1 MATYY
6 NKNDKNQ
13 FFAFCQIIIC
23 LDKMQN
29 SNYNHTAIEKEIYE
43 YWEKNNFFRPKKSKK
58 KHFSIVIPPPNVT
71 GSLHM
76 GHALNNSL
84 QDLLVRF
91 YRMNDF
97 ETLWQPGTDHAG
109 IATQAVVEKK
119 LIEKGIKKDQ
129 LGRDKFIEEV
139 WKWKKESGDKIL
151 NQLKKL
157 GCSCDWSRNRFTM
170 DKDLSDA
177 VIKTFVKLYN
187 KKIIYKD
194 TKLVNWDTK
203 LETAI
208 SDLEV
213 EQKEVQSNLYYIKY
227 KIEEEDEFLT
237 IATTRPET
245 MLGDT
250 AVAVNPKDIRY
261 KKFIGKNIT
270 IPIAKRTV
278 KIIADNYV
286 SLDQG
291 SGALKVTPAH
301 DFNDFEIGK
310 RHKLEF
316 INIFEKNGK
325 LNDSV
330 PKEFIGVD
338 RFDARKK
345 IVNILKENNLLDKIE
360 NIKNSVPYG
369 DRSNTVIEPL
379 LTEQW
384 FADAKL
390 LSKKAIQVVK
400 NKKTNFFP
408 TNWTKTYFQWM
419 YNIQP
424 WCISRQLWW
433 GHRIP
438 AWYSDEKKIFVA
450 ETEEEAKKIAKKYY
464 KKNVVLKR
472 DEDVLD
478 TWFSSAL
485 WPFATLGW
493 PKKTYELKRFYPTS
507 VLVTGFDIIFFWVAR
522 MMMMGNYLIKKE
534 PFSKVYV
541 HALVRDEKGQKMS
554 KSKGNVIDPLE
565 IINKYGADSLRFTL
579 ISMAAPGRD
588 VKLSEDRVK
597 GYRNFLNKIWN
608 ANKFS
613 KINNCK
619 LTKKFNIKKTKLDLN
634 KWIYFELVNTNIKA
648 KKYIEK
654 FRFDE
659 AAKVIYQFVWHSY
672 CDWYIEFLKPIFDS
686 KNKKDLEESRNM
698 LGIVQA
704 NILVLLHPFI
714 PFFTEK
720 IWLDFKFN
728 NYFKTSI
735 MFKDWHIEK
744 QSNFDKSYN
753 KIDWLINLVSN
764 IRSTKV
770 NLDVSPGSFINISI
784 EELSLLKKRIIHDNM
799 SVFKRLA
806 RVTHVYPLNSS
817 ANSEENKK
825 SIKIAVDNES
835 MTLYF
840 DKDLDL
846 DQQKQKI
853 SNKVKELDKK
863 ISNIDN
869 KLENKSFLKNAP
881 KQIVQ
886 NEKKALKDYKIQL
899 KKLNSILNSI
909 KN

>member
-1 MATYY
+1 
-6 NKNDKNQ
+6 
-13 FFAFCQIIIC
+13 
-23 LDKMQN
+23 MQN
-29 SNYNHTAIEKEIYE
+29 SSYNHLDIENEIYS
-43 YWEKNNFFRPKKSKK
+43 YWEKNKFFQPKKNKN

-84 QDLLVRF
+84 QDLLIRF
-91 YRMNDF
+91 YRMNGF

-119 LIEKGIKKDQ
+119 LLEKGIKKSE
-129 LGRDKFIEEV
+129 LGREKFLNEV
-139 WKWKKESGDKIL
+139 WKWKEESGDQIL

-170 DKDLSDA
+170 DNDLSKA

-187 KKIIYKD
+187 EKIIYKD

-213 EQKEVQSNLYYIKY
+213 EQRETQSNLYYIKY
-227 KIEEEDEFLT
+227 KIYGESNFLT

-250 AVAVNPKDIRY
+250 AVAVNPKDKRY
-261 KKFIGKNIT
+261 KKYIGKKI
-270 IPIAKRTV
+270 IVPIVDREV
-278 KIIADNYV
+278 RIIADKYV
-286 SLDQG
+286 SIEQG

-310 RHKLEF
+310 RHKLKF

-325 LNDSV
+325 LNNLN
-330 PKEFIGVD
+330 PKEFIGLD
-338 RFDARKK
+338 RFEARKA
-345 IVNILKENNLLDKIE
+345 IVVKLKELNFLEKIE
-360 NIKNSVPYG
+360 NIKNSIPYG
-369 DRSNTVIEPL
+369 DRSNSIIEPL

-384 FADAKL
+384 FADAKFL
-390 LSKKAIQVVK
+390 ANKAIQKVK
-400 NKKTNFFP
+400 KKQTNFFP
-408 TNWTKTYFQWM
+408 TNWTKTFFQWM
-419 YNIQP
+419 NNIQP

-438 AWYSDEKKIFVA
+438 AWYSKDGKIFVA
-450 ETEEEAKKIAKKYY
+450 ENETEANKIAKKYF
-464 KKNVVLKR
+464 KKTVELKR

-493 PKKTYELKRFYPTS
+493 PNKTYELKRFYPTS
-507 VLVTGFDIIFFWVAR
+507 ILVTGFDIIFFWVAR
-522 MMMMGNYLIKKE
+522 MMMLGNYLLKKE
-534 PFSKVYV
+534 PFKKVYV

-554 KSKGNVIDPLE
+554 KSKGNVIDPLD
-565 IINKYGADSLRFTL
+565 IIQKHGADSLRFTL

-613 KINNCK
+613 ELNECAISNTTNINKIN
-619 LTKKFNIKKTKLDLN
+619 LDVN
-634 KWIYFELVNTNIKA
+634 KWIYFKLTKTSEEA
-648 KKYIEK
+648 KKHILN

-659 AAKVIYQFVWHSY
+659 AAKIIYQFVWHSY

-686 KNKKDLEESRNM
+686 KNNKNIKEAQSVAAY
-698 LGIVQA
+698 IHA
-704 NILVLLHPFI
+704 NILILLHPFI

-720 IWLDFKFN
+720 VWQDFKYGD
-728 NYFKTSI
+728 YFGTPL
-735 MFKDWHIEK
+735 MFKDWNIK
-744 QSNFDKSYN
+744 KSTNYSKSYS
-753 KIDWLINLVSN
+753 KIEWLTNLVTN

-770 NLDVSPGSFINISI
+770 ELNVPPGSFIEISI
-784 EELSLLKKRIIHDNM
+784 EDLSSNNTSIINDNFE
-799 SVFKRLA
+799 VFKRLA
-806 RVTHVYPLNSS
+806 RVSNISKNIL
-817 ANSEENKK
+817 KK
-825 SIKIAVDNES
+825 NGVRIIVGGETI
-835 MTLYF
+835 TLYF
-840 DKDLDL
+840 DQNLDL
-846 DQQKQKI
+846 NEQKLKI
-853 SNKVKELDKK
+853 SKKIKELNHKVLATNKK
-863 ISNIDN
+863 L
-869 KLENKSFLKNAP
+869 KNKSFLKNAP
-881 KQIVQ
+881 KNIVEK
-886 NEKKALKDYKIQL
+886 EKKSLFDNKIEL

>member
-1 MATYY
+1 
-6 NKNDKNQ
+6 
-13 FFAFCQIIIC
+13 
-23 LDKMQN
+23 MQN
-29 SNYNHTAIEKEIYE
+29 SNYNHINIENEIYE
-43 YWEKNNFFRPKKSKK
+43 YWDKNNFFKAKKSKK

-84 QDLLVRF
+84 QDLLIRF
-91 YRMNDF
+91 HRMNGY

-119 LIEKGIKKDQ
+119 LLEKGINKNEI
-129 LGRDKFIEEV
+129 GRDKFIKEV
-139 WKWKKESGDKIL
+139 WKWKDESGNQIL

-170 DKDLSDA
+170 DKDLSVA
-177 VIKTFVKLYN
+177 VTKTFVQLYT

-213 EQKEVQSNLYYIKY
+213 EQKEVHSNLYYIKY
-227 KIEEEDEFLT
+227 KIDGENNFLT

-250 AVAVNPKDIRY
+250 AVAVNPKDERY
-261 KKFIGKNIT
+261 KRYIGKEI
-270 IPIAKRTV
+270 IVPIAERKI
-278 KIIADNYV
+278 KIIADKYV
-286 SLDQG
+286 SINQG
-291 SGALKVTPAH
+291 SGVLKVTPAH

-316 INIFEKNGK
+316 INILEKDGK
-325 LNDSV
+325 LNNSAPD
-330 PKEFIGVD
+330 ELIGID
-338 RFDARKK
+338 RFEARNIIVKLLKK
-345 IVNILKENNLLDKIE
+345 RNILEKIE
-360 NIKNSVPYG
+360 NIKNAVPYG
-369 DRSNTVIEPL
+369 DRSNSIIEPL

-384 FADAKL
+384 FVDAKF
-390 LSKKAIQVVK
+390 LSKKAIDVVK
-400 NKKTNFFP
+400 KKKTNFFP
-408 TNWTKTYFQWM
+408 NSWSKTYFQWM
-419 YNIQP
+419 NNIQP

-438 AWYSDEKKIFVA
+438 AWYSKDKRIFVA
-450 ETEEEAKKIAKKYY
+450 ENEVEANKIAKKYY
-464 KKNVVLKR
+464 KKNVKLKR
-472 DEDVLD
+472 DNDVLD

-493 PKKTYELKRFYPTS
+493 PKNTYELKRFYPTS

-522 MMMMGNYLIKKE
+522 MMMMGNYLIKKV

-554 KSKGNVIDPLE
+554 KSKGNVINPLD

-588 VKLSEDRVK
+588 VKLSEERVK

-608 ANKFS
+608 ANNFS
-613 KINNCK
+613 KINSCK
-619 LTKKFNIKKTKLDLN
+619 LSSKLNLKKINLDVN
-634 KWIYFELVNTNIKA
+634 KWIYFELVRTNKEA
-648 KKYIEK
+648 KNYISN

-672 CDWYIEFLKPIFDS
+672 CDWYIEFLKAIFDS
-686 KNKKDLEESRNM
+686 KNKKSSKESRNM
-698 LGIVQA
+698 AAFIQG
-704 NILVLLHPFI
+704 NILILLHPFI
-714 PFFTEK
+714 PFFTEHV
-720 IWLDFKFN
+720 WQDFKFSK
-728 NYFKTSI
+728 YFKTPL
-735 MFKDWHIEK
+735 MFKNWNIK
-744 QSNFDKSYN
+744 SQTQFKKSYS
-753 KIDWLINLVSN
+753 KIDWLIDLVSG

-770 NLDVSPGSFINISI
+770 NLNVSPGSFIEISI
-784 EELSLLKKRIIHDNM
+784 SELNHNKTSIINDNLNL
-799 SVFKRLA
+799 FKRLG
-806 RVTHVYPLNSS
+806 RVSKVTHSELNK
-817 ANSEENKK
+817 NGV
-825 SIKIAVDNES
+825 KIIVGGETV
-835 MTLYF
+835 TLYF
-840 DKDLDL
+840 DQNFDLND
-846 DQQKQKI
+846 QKQKI
-853 SNKVKELDKK
+853 SNKVYDLVEKINGLNDKL
-863 ISNIDN
+863 N
-869 KLENKSFLKNAP
+869 NKSFLKNAP
-881 KQIVQ
+881 KQIVEK
-886 NEKKALKDYKIQL
+886 EKKALINYKIEL